1 MISKLRLEHNCVDDS
16 IIELMGWKM
25 CDSHKMV
32 VENKFKWVE
41 GNFALTKTKLL
52 DHMLW
57 ANLVTTVAFH
67 IQYTTRTKYIE
78 YRQLKRA
85 LLSRAIKLVSLIS
98 QSNLH

>member
-41 GNFALTKTKLL
+41 GNFALTKTKLGSHVVGKFSH
-52 DHMLW
+52 DSGISHPVH
-57 ANLVTTVAFH
+57 NTNEV
-67 IQYTTRTKYIE
+67 
-78 YRQLKRA
+78 YRISTAEKR
-85 LLSRAIKLVSLIS
+85 SSLTGD
-98 QSNLH
+98 